1 MAHKRQFVVQSED
14 IIALLAGIGCALS
27 TTPINNADIEYTLY
41 KASEEGITK
50 LDFRILGLIVQWVDV
65 HESYI
70 NQPRL
75 LRFLLKTNSY
85 QSRVFLF
92 WKAIAQWR
100 KSNRKWSN
108 FIKKKNSIE
117 LLERFDLLP
126 VGTDFQIQRKGEDH
140 RFINTILRIPMG
152 LLRIRDG
159 DILEKEQMVQ
169 IHKTYE
175 NRVRFGVCLRA
186 DLWSFLEQDDQISPS
201 QLAKFV
207 GCAFSSAWEVKQDYH
222 LWKQSVPVLVHK

>member
-41 KASEEGITK
+41 KASEESITT
-50 LDFRILGLIVQWVDV
+50 LDFRILGLIVQWVEV
-65 HESYI
+65 HEFCI

-75 LRFLLKTNSY
+75 LRFILQTNSY

-100 KSNRKWSN
+100 KNNRKWSA
-108 FIKKKNSIE
+108 FMKEKNST
-117 LLERFDLLP
+117 ERFDLLP
-126 VGTDFQIQRKGEDH
+126 VGTDFQIQRKGEDP
-140 RFINTILRIPMG
+140 RFVGTILRIPMG
-152 LLRIRDG
+152 LLRVRNG
-159 DILEKEQMVQ
+159 DIFHKEQMVQ

-186 DLWSFLEQDDQISPS
+186 DLWSFLEQDDQISSS

-222 LWKQSVPVLVHK
+222 LWKQSVP